1 MNEKL
6 NADTDRNEQILHPRA
21 VIGTNS
27 WGSGAYEK
35 VMRGSAVGMDGFRE
49 TMEAAKRNRLVIF
62 DTARDYGNGKC
73 PKILGELATD
83 EICLSSKYTPFRRY
97 KEGQVFCSVEKDL
110 ADFKRTYIDIYWL
123 HMPNDIEK
131 NLKEII
137 ALYRQGKI
145 RHIGVSNFNLK
156 ECRQAK
162 SILDA
167 ENIPLYG
174 VQNHYSIL
182 CRSIS

>member
-1 MNEKL
+1 MKYSN
-6 NADTDRNEQILHPRA
+6 NFVQILHPRA

-27 WGSGAYEK
+27 WGSGVYEK
-35 VMRGSAVGMDGFRE
+35 VMRGNAVGMDGFRE

-110 ADFKRTYIDIYWL
+110 AYWSVKFQF
-123 HMPNDIEK
+123 E
-131 NLKEII
+131 
-137 ALYRQGKI
+137 
-145 RHIGVSNFNLK
+145 
-156 ECRQAK
+156 
-162 SILDA
+162 
-167 ENIPLYG
+167 G
-174 VQNHYSIL
+174 VQTGKKHS
-182 CRSIS
+182 